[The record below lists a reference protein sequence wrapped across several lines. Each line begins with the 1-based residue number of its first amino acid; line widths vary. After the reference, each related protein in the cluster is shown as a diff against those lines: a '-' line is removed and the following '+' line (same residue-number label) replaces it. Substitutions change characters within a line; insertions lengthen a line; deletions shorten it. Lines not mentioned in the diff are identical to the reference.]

1 MKINEM
7 FSIEGKI
14 AVITGG
20 YKGIG
25 MMIARSYVENGAKV
39 YITAR
44 NEEGLKESAKELS
57 KLGQCVPIVSNL
69 STLKGVESFAEE
81 MLTCESEIDI
91 LINNAGTSAVEPF
104 ASFSEESWDSVVDLN
119 LKSPFF
125 LTQKLL
131 PALEREDYVGDWS
144 RVINVVSV
152 DGIGTSPYETY
163 SYSAS
168 KGSLVHLTRV
178 MAEHLTKKGV
188 RVCALAP
195 GTFASDINYPA
206 RDNPELCAKPIPAG
220 RIGNDE
226 DMAGTAIYLASKAG
240 EYVIGTTV
248 IVDGGLTF
256 GTPYGIKS

>member
-7 FSIEGKI
+7 FSIEGKV

-25 MMIARSYVENGAKV
+25 MMIARSLVENGARV

-44 NEEGLKESAKELS
+44 NQGGLKAAAEELS
-57 KLGQCVPIVSNL
+57 VMGECIAIVSDL
-69 STLKGVESFAEE
+69 SNTQGVELFAKDILARERR
-81 MLTCESEIDI
+81 IDI
-91 LINNAGTSAVEPF
+91 LVNNAGTSAVAPYS
-104 ASFSEESWDSVVDLN
+104 SFSELQWDSVMDIN

-125 LTQKLL
+125 LIQKLL
-131 PALEREDYVGDWS
+131 PAMERKDYANDWS

-152 DGIGTSPYETY
+152 DGVGTSPYETY

-168 KGSLVHLTRV
+168 KAGLTHLTRV

-206 RDNPELCAKPIPAG
+206 RDNPEKCAESIPVG

-226 DMAGTAIYLASKAG
+226 DMAGAVIYLSSKAG

-256 GTPYGIKS
+256 ATPYGIKN